1 MRITKKIFILNL
13 YSCFFFNLKNSE
25 KIILKNYEDVF
36 QSQYK
41 LKNSSFPIE
50 QIIFLSFVMTIYS
63 RDYDILKIYIRKE
76 A

>member
-1 MRITKKIFILNL
+1 MV
-13 YSCFFFNLKNSE
+13 FFNLKKSE

-63 RDYDILKIYIRKE
+63 RDYDILKKIYEKKPK
-76 A
+76 

>member
-63 RDYDILKIYIRKE
+63 RDYDILKKNIRKE